1 MLVWEDLRGVGEL
14 LGGGIVAWV
23 LFRPPCVL
31 PSYCLTTL
39 WLLEFCCILSCWMIM
54 CVCVC
59 ERERERERDQ
69 RCWIIKK
76 RKRSCSASVL
86 PSVVSYCLDSCWGLD
101 SHKAK

>member
-59 ERERERERDQ
+59 VCVCERERERERERDVGLL
-69 RCWIIKK
+69 KK
-76 RKRSCSASVL
+76 EREVAQLVSCLV
-86 PSVVSYCLDSCWGLD
+86 W
-101 SHKAK
+101 

>member
-39 WLLEFCCILSCWMIM
+39 WFGILLYFELLDDR
-54 CVCVC
+54 VCVC
-59 ERERERERDQ
+59 ERERERERERRREIRDVGLL
-69 RCWIIKK
+69 KK
-76 RKRSCSASVL
+76 EREVAQLVSCLV
-86 PSVVSYCLDSCWGLD
+86 W
-101 SHKAK
+101 